1 MSNGGTLGNKQSEIS
16 IQNSTMTL
24 DAARTG
30 STTSNSRR
38 NSKHKERAMQ
48 SGGNCCTGPD
58 KRCTIF

>member
-1 MSNGGTLGNKQSEIS
+1 
-16 IQNSTMTL
+16 MTL

-38 NSKHKERAMQ
+38 ESRLKERAMQ